1 MVTSTKERG
10 PGMAAQMFLSKFAD
24 KEGTGV
30 KRIYLRCGTVINATS
45 PAAVMS
51 EASVDEAWIDVRG
64 IIDGENEKGENHF
77 HIRLA
82 AIDAIATPV

>member
-1 MVTSTKERG
+1 
-10 PGMAAQMFLSKFAD
+10 
-24 KEGTGV
+24 
-30 KRIYLRCGTVINATS
+30 
-45 PAAVMS
+45 MS